1 MRKSLASLRQLAKQ
15 TGIPKST
22 IHDRMTHPETG
33 AKAKGRK
40 EVVLR
45 DGVIL
50 VASDFHY
57 WPGKPSTAHRAF
69 IRFCKKLRP
78 AVIVANGDV
87 FDGCSISRHPPI
99 NWNKLPTVKE
109 ELEVCQE
116 RLSEIVKAAP
126 KARRLWGLGNHDARF
141 EVKLAQVAPEF
152 KDVHGVSLS
161 DHFPDWEPCWAVHVN
176 DNTVIKHRYKGGS
189 HAPYN
194 NTVSAGRSIITGH
207 LHSQKVTPFTDYNGT
222 RYGVDTGCLADPY
235 HDAFQDYLE
244 DGPRDWRS
252 GFCVLTYRQG
262 ILLYPE
268 LVSVFDADHVQF
280 RGEIIPV

>member
-1 MRKSLASLRQLAKQ
+1 MRKSLASLRQIAKQ

-22 IHDRMTHPETG
+22 IHDRMTHPETV

-116 RLSEIVKAAP
+116 RLREIVKAAP
-126 KARRLWGLGNHDARF
+126 KARCIWGLGNHDARF

-207 LHSQKVTPFTDYNGT
+207 LHSQKVIPYTDYSGT
-222 RYGVDTGCLADPY
+222 RYGVDTGCIADPL
-235 HDAFQDYLE
+235 HDAFTDYTE
-244 DGPRDWRS
+244 DNSKDWRS
-252 GFCVLTYRQG
+252 GFCVLTYRNG
-262 ILLYPE
+262 CLLYPE
-268 LVSVFDADHVQF
+268 LVTVWDETHVQF
-280 RGEIIPV
+280 RGELIEV